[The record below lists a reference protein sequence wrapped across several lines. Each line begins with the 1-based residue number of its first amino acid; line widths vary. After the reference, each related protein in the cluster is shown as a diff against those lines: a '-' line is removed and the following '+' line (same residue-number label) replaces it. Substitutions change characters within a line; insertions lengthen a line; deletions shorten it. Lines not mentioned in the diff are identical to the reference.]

1 MYTCI
6 YLYMNVQPCIVY
18 HTLLAVFQVSTD
30 VFLKS
35 VYSSVKEI
43 IESGW
48 TQATPEMLFISL
60 ALQRY
65 WGVSAFYR
73 INL

>member
-1 MYTCI
+1 MYMYNHAYTVV
-6 YLYMNVQPCIVY
+6 N
-18 HTLLAVFQVSTD
+18 HSLLAVFQVSTD

-35 VYSSVKEI
+35 VYPSVKEI

-65 WGVSAFYR
+65 WGVSAFYTCR